1 MDGPTSYHTKWS
13 KSDRDRQTSY
23 DIAYMWSLK
32 LKIQMNLFT
41 KQNRTHE
48 HRKQTYEYKR
58 EKEDIEG

>member
-1 MDGPTSYHTKWS
+1 
-13 KSDRDRQTSY
+13 
-23 DIAYMWSLK
+23 MWSLK

>member
-1 MDGPTSYHTKWS
+1 
-13 KSDRDRQTSY
+13 
-23 DIAYMWSLK
+23 MWSLK

-41 KQNRTHE
+41 KQNQTHE